1 MALRPKMPRAQIVYG
16 DVVYWLCVCS
26 ALLCMVGPLVAVLNI
41 DNNMVNPHYL
51 FSAIWEGKSP
61 LEVWSVAESSFPGG
75 HFWIQHIGLGD
86 GLTQFGLVLG
96 GGVALPALLTASF
109 FYFRDK
115 MYLWGCMALWVSLL
129 ICISATGIV
138 NSGH

>member
-1 MALRPKMPRAQIVYG
+1 
-16 DVVYWLCVCS
+16 
-26 ALLCMVGPLVAVLNI
+26 
-41 DNNMVNPHYL
+41 
-51 FSAIWEGKSP
+51 
-61 LEVWSVAESSFPGG
+61 
-75 HFWIQHIGLGD
+75 LGD